1 MSLLNMLGGMAAG
14 LITDRAAK
22 YSNPMIENLFSQDP
36 APIEDRSTQA
46 IPAQMQDV
54 PTLGVVPEAS
64 MPPVSGYDLP
74 PMPSGDM
81 EINLPDFFAPEDDIG
96 ILAAQYDLNPGYVES
111 ALAEGMTIPDLREAA
126 QLSDALYDG
135 QKRLAI
141 LKLKKAQGEDT
152 SEDESMLSKIG
163 GGLKNFFGSEK
174 GMLSM
179 ALAFNTLRN
188 KPDNQLAAGIQDRLK
203 TMSEQETLN
212 LQTNKIVQSLT
223 SQGTPAS
230 LKYARMIAANP
241 SMAEEIYKEYINQSG
256 RGNLSYSKEQLT
268 EMGKLRDDLRKDLGM
283 FTDVEDAYQRVLTL
297 YENPSDVSDYGLAV
311 SFAKILDPGSV
322 AREGEVAAVQ
332 KSGAITKSMKQAL
345 INAINGTGALPPQ
358 MRDSI
363 VALSQKFFEPQ
374 ARKAV
379 TAVDL
384 YKKTAAKS
392 GIALEDI
399 LMRDMP
405 TMDYQKPNMPKLVI
419 PATAQGF
426 EEEYKKMTAQ
436 ERAEYDNL
444 PPEKQQE
451 LWSLANVVE

>member
-1 MSLLNMLGGMAAG
+1 MSLLNALGSMAGG
-14 LITDRAAK
+14 LIASRASK
-22 YSNPMIENLFSQDP
+22 YVNPMLENLFSQDP
-36 APIEDRSTQA
+36 APIEDRGTQA
-46 IPAQMQDV
+46 IPAQMQGGATIGMD
-54 PTLGVVPEAS
+54 PYAS
-64 MPPVSGYDLP
+64 MPPVQGYDLP
-74 PMPSGDM
+74 QMPTGDM
-81 EINLPDFFAPEDDIG
+81 AMNLPALGAPEDDIG
-96 ILAAQYDLNPGYVES
+96 ILAAQYDLNPDYVQS
-111 ALAEGMTIPDLREAA
+111 AMAEGMTIPNLREAA

-135 QKRLAI
+135 QRRLATI
-141 LKLKKAQGEDT
+141 ELKKSQGEDT
-152 SEDESMLSKIG
+152 SEDESILSKIG
-163 GGLKNFFGSEK
+163 GGLKSFFGNEEAML
-174 GMLSM
+174 GMT
-179 ALAFNTLRN
+179 LAFNTLRN

-203 TMSEQETLN
+203 TMREQETLK

-230 LKYARMIAANP
+230 LKYARMIEANP
-241 SMAEEIYKEYINQSG
+241 SMAEEIYKEYIEQSG

-322 AREGEVAAVQ
+322 AKEGEVAAVQ

-374 ARKAV
+374 AKKAV
-379 TAVDL
+379 TAVER
-384 YKKTAAKS
+384 YRATAAKS
-392 GIALEDI
+392 GISLEDI

-405 TMDYQKPNMPKLVI
+405 TMDYQKPNIPQLVI
-419 PATAQGF
+419 PETATGYEDKYRAMS
-426 EEEYKKMTAQ
+426 EEQKQLYGNMT
-436 ERAEYDNL
+436 
-444 PPEKQQE
+444 PEKQKE
-451 LWSLANVVE
+451 YWRLK